1 MSKDQSFSKKRNA
14 EEELREAGFIDR
26 RELTAENYNKCYGT
40 TQGEDLVF
48 MFQDNQFRVPLST
61 LKSLKTGE
69 KVAAGIPNYFLRK
82 TSYGGLLIWKVIKVN
97 VIF

>member
-1 MSKDQSFSKKRNA
+1 MSKDQLFSKKRN
-14 EEELREAGFIDR
+14 AGFIDR